1 METNPSP
8 PSINHTMSLEAI
20 KLSEEEL
27 NRINSLRS
35 NVSYNIE
42 SIGRLYLRQKQLER
56 EIKTLDAEIEK
67 ALTDNIALGQEE
79 ESIISDISSKYGEGS
94 LNLETGEYNP
104 YPQS

>member
-1 METNPSP
+1 
-8 PSINHTMSLEAI
+8 MSLEAI

-27 NRINSLRS
+27 TRINALRS

>member
-1 METNPSP
+1 
-8 PSINHTMSLEAI
+8 MSLEAI

-27 NRINSLRS
+27 TRINALRS

-56 EIKTLDAEIEK
+56 EIKALDAEIEK

>member
-1 METNPSP
+1 
-8 PSINHTMSLEAI
+8 MSLEAI

-27 NRINSLRS
+27 TRINALRS

-56 EIKTLDAEIEK
+56 EIKALDAEIEK

-79 ESIISDISSKYGEGS
+79 ESIISNISSKYGEGS

>member
-1 METNPSP
+1 
-8 PSINHTMSLEAI
+8 MSLEAI